1 MIIFDTETT
10 GLVEPYASP
19 LAKQPHIIEFAAIKL
34 QDEPPYGELEC
45 EDDHGIIPSRIEFLV
60 KPPIP
65 LPEII
70 TKITGLTDEDLKNES
85 PFTEYYLALVRFF
98 LGERHLIAHNVQ
110 FDVDLLRFQL
120 QRMGCL
126 LRFPWPPNHHCTVN
140 LNMDIKGHRIK
151 QDQLFDYVT
160 GGAEGARAEAG
171 AHRAMAD
178 VEDLTTIVRWMLDNG
193 RMPIGQD

>member
-19 LAKQPHIIEFAAIKL
+19 LAKQPYIIEFAAIKL
-34 QDEPPYGELEC
+34 EDTPPYNRLAISH
-45 EDDHGIIPSRIEFLV
+45 EDEEVPSTIEFLV

-70 TKITGLTDEDLKNES
+70 TKITGLTDEDLKDEQEFPHHYS
-85 PFTEYYLALVRFF
+85 KLVDFF

-120 QRMGCL
+120 MRMDHL
-126 LRFPWPPNHHCTVN
+126 LKFPWPSNHHCTVN
-140 LNMDIKGHRIK
+140 LNMDILGHRIK
-151 QDQLFDYVT
+151 QDQLFDHVT
-160 GGAEGARAEAG
+160 GGAEGVRAKTG
-171 AHRAMAD
+171 VHRAMAD
-178 VEDLTTIVRWMLDNG
+178 VEDLTTIVHWMLENG
-193 RMPIGQD
+193 RLPIG